1 MNPLSQLKQISSV
14 FLAALGSACFGLSST
29 VQALSPAPDGG
40 YPGGNTAEG
49 DYALF
54 SLTNGANNTANG
66 FGSLGL
72 NTSGYYNTANGYDS
86 LSLNTTGHH
95 NTASG
100 AFALESNTIGYY
112 NTASGAFALESNTIG
127 YYNTANGYDS
137 LNSNTTGIVN
147 TASGFESL
155 FKNTTG
161 GGNTTN
167 GALALYGNTTGSDNT
182 ANGLLALYGN
192 TTGNSNVALGVLAGS
207 SLTTGSNNIDI
218 GNFGVAA
225 ESNTIRIGTHG
236 TQTAT
241 YIAGIFETMSTGS
254 LVGVDSTGHLGV
266 LATSSA
272 RIKDDIKPM
281 DKASEAILMLKPVT
295 FRYKKE
301 IDGKGIPQF
310 GLVAEQVEKVN
321 PALVT
326 RDVEGKLYTVRYDAI
341 NAMLLN
347 EFLKE
352 HRTVQELKTTVVQQQ
367 KQIDALTAGL
377 QKVSAQLA
385 AASPSDGGLEL
396 SKAAPQTVLNNQ

>member
-95 NTASG
+95 
-100 AFALESNTIGYY
+100 